1 MSIEFLTVLIERRF
15 LESMENKQWS
25 VSMVLVVASIFFV
38 ALNLRPA
45 VTGIGPLFN
54 VLLESLHISNTKMSF
69 LTSIPVFC
77 MGLFAPFAVPLQRKL
92 GTKTA
97 ITLLIII
104 LVLANGLRF
113 FKESYV
119 LLIVTSFTAGFAI
132 ALIGPI
138 LNAYIK
144 KKFPNRFTTVVGI
157 YSFGIGTGATL
168 SAALTLPI
176 YSHFHES
183 WTIALGSWAILAII
197 ALCIWVLAIQN
208 QELSETCVL
217 TKSAARNPWKNVRA
231 WIILIYFG
239 IQTSLFF
246 SIMSWL
252 APILQAKGFSLVAA
266 SSMLTFLSIV
276 QMIGNILVSI
286 LMEKWSS
293 RISWL
298 FSLSILGMIGFVL
311 LWLGSGSLLWLAVL
325 IIGIVLSG
333 LFPIGLLLPLDE
345 ARNDEEAN
353 SWSSMVL
360 SGGFMISSIIP
371 ILIGYCYDVTG
382 NHTFTYMIFLI
393 LMMGIIATTIMLK
406 KK

>member
-1 MSIEFLTVLIERRF
+1 MQK
-15 LESMENKQWS
+15 KQWRL
-25 VSMVLVVASIFFV
+25 SMVLVVVCIFLV
-38 ALNLRPA
+38 ALNMRPA
-45 VTGIGPLFN
+45 VTAIGPLFN

-97 ITLLIII
+97 ITLLIMI
-104 LVLANGLRF
+104 LALANGLRF
-113 FKESYV
+113 LQESYV
-119 LLIVTSFTAGFAI
+119 LLVVTSFAAGFAI

-144 KKFPNRFTTVVGI
+144 KKFPKRFTTVVGI

-168 SAALTLPI
+168 SAALTIPF
-176 YSHFHES
+176 YNYFHES
-183 WTIALGSWAILAII
+183 WTIALGSWGILAII
-197 ALCIWVLAIQN
+197 ALCIWSLVIQN
-208 QELSETCVL
+208 QHLPETGAMAE
-217 TKSAARNPWKNVRA
+217 KAARNPWKNVRA

-252 APILQAKGFSLVAA
+252 APILQDKGFSLVAA
-266 SSMLTFLSIV
+266 SSMLTFMSII
-276 QMIGNILVSI
+276 QMIGNILVPI

-293 RISWL
+293 RIGWL
-298 FSLSILGMIGFVL
+298 FSLGFIGVIGFVM
-311 LWLGSGSLLWLAVL
+311 LWLGSGSLLWIAVF
-325 IIGIVLSG
+325 IIGFVLSG

-360 SGGFMISSIIP
+360 SGGFMISSMIP
-371 ILIGYCYDVTG
+371 ILIGYCYDKTG
-382 NHTFTYMIFLI
+382 NHTFTYMIFI
-393 LMMGIIATTIMLK
+393 LLMLGILATTMMLK

>member
-1 MSIEFLTVLIERRF
+1 
-15 LESMENKQWS
+15 MENKQWS

-119 LLIVTSFTAGFAI
+119 LLVVTSFTAGFAI

-217 TKSAARNPWKNVRA
+217 TKNAARNPWKNVRA

>member
-1 MSIEFLTVLIERRF
+1 
-15 LESMENKQWS
+15 MEKKQWS
-25 VSMVLVVASIFFV
+25 VSMVLVVVSIFFV

-113 FKESYV
+113 LKESYV
-119 LLIVTSFTAGFAI
+119 LLVVTSFAAGFAI

-168 SAALTLPI
+168 SAALTLPF

-183 WTIALGSWAILAII
+183 WTMALGSWAILAII

-208 QELSETCVL
+208 QELPETSVL
-217 TKSAARNPWKNVRA
+217 TKNAARNPWKNVRA

-266 SSMLTFLSIV
+266 SSVLTFLSIV
-276 QMIGNILVSI
+276 QMIGNILVPI

-293 RISWL
+293 RNGWL
-298 FSLSILGMIGFVL
+298 FSLGVLGMVGFVL
-311 LWLGSGSLLWLAVL
+311 LWLGSGSLLWIAVL

-371 ILIGYCYDVTG
+371 TLIGYCFDVTG
-382 NHTFTYMIFLI
+382 NHTFTYMIFII

>member
-1 MSIEFLTVLIERRF
+1 
-15 LESMENKQWS
+15 MEKKQWS
-25 VSMVLVVASIFFV
+25 VSMVLVVVSIFFV

-54 VLLESLHISNTKMSF
+54 ILLESLHISNTKMSF

-77 MGLFAPFAVPLQRKL
+77 MGLFAPFAVTLQRKL

-113 FKESYV
+113 LKESYV
-119 LLIVTSFTAGFAI
+119 LLVVTSFAAGFAI

-168 SAALTLPI
+168 SAALTLPF

-183 WTIALGSWAILAII
+183 WTMALGSWAILAII

-208 QELSETCVL
+208 QELPETSVL
-217 TKSAARNPWKNVRA
+217 TKNAARNPWKNVRA
-231 WIILIYFG
+231 WTILIYFG

-252 APILQAKGFSLVAA
+252 APILQEKGFSLVTA

-276 QMIGNILVSI
+276 QMIGNILVPI

-293 RISWL
+293 RIGWL
-298 FSLSILGMIGFVL
+298 FSLGVLGMVGFVL
-311 LWLGSGSLLWLAVL
+311 LWLGSGSLLWIAVL

>member
-113 FKESYV
+113 LKESYV
-119 LLIVTSFTAGFAI
+119 LLVVTSFAAGFAI

-183 WTIALGSWAILAII
+183 WTMALGSWAILAII

-208 QELSETCVL
+208 QELSETSAL
-217 TKSAARNPWKNVRA
+217 TKNAARNPWKNVRA

-276 QMIGNILVSI
+276 QMIGNILVPI

-311 LWLGSGSLLWLAVL
+311 LWLGSGSLLWFAVL

-371 ILIGYCYDVTG
+371 ILIGYCYDLTG

>member
-1 MSIEFLTVLIERRF
+1 MSVEFLTVLIERRF
-15 LESMENKQWS
+15 LESMEKKQWS
-25 VSMVLVVASIFFV
+25 VSMVLVVVSIFFV

-45 VTGIGPLFN
+45 ITGIGPLFN

-97 ITLLIII
+97 ITFLIII

-113 FKESYV
+113 LKESYV
-119 LLIVTSFTAGFAI
+119 LLVVTSFAAGFAI

-168 SAALTLPI
+168 SAALTLPF
-176 YSHFHES
+176 YSRFHES

-208 QELSETCVL
+208 QELLETSVL
-217 TKSAARNPWKNVRA
+217 TKNEARNPWKNVRA
-231 WIILIYFG
+231 WTILIYFG

-276 QMIGNILVSI
+276 QMIGNILVPI

-298 FSLSILGMIGFVL
+298 FSLSILGTIGFVL
-311 LWLGSGSLLWLAVL
+311 LWLGSGSLLWFAVL

-406 KK
+406 RK

>member
-1 MSIEFLTVLIERRF
+1 
-15 LESMENKQWS
+15 
-25 VSMVLVVASIFFV
+25 MVLVVASIFFV

-104 LVLANGLRF
+104 LVLTNGLRF
-113 FKESYV
+113 LKESYV
-119 LLIVTSFTAGFAI
+119 LLVATSFAAGFAI

-183 WTIALGSWAILAII
+183 WTMALGSWAILAII

-208 QELSETCVL
+208 QELSETSAL
-217 TKSAARNPWKNVRA
+217 TKNAARNPWKNVRA
-231 WIILIYFG
+231 WTILIYFG

-276 QMIGNILVSI
+276 QMIGNISVPI

-293 RISWL
+293 RINWL
-298 FSLSILGMIGFVL
+298 FSLCILGMIGFVL
-311 LWLGSGSLLWLAVL
+311 LWLGSGSLLWFAVL

-382 NHTFTYMIFLI
+382 NHTFTYIIFLI

>member
-1 MSIEFLTVLIERRF
+1 
-15 LESMENKQWS
+15 MENKQWS

-113 FKESYV
+113 LKESYV
-119 LLIVTSFTAGFAI
+119 LLVVTSFAAGFAI

-168 SAALTLPI
+168 SAALILPI

-197 ALCIWVLAIQN
+197 AICIWVLAIQN
-208 QELSETCVL
+208 QELSETSAL
-217 TKSAARNPWKNVRA
+217 TKNAARNPWKNVRA

-276 QMIGNILVSI
+276 QMIGNILVPI

>member
-119 LLIVTSFTAGFAI
+119 LLVVTSFTAGFAI

-183 WTIALGSWAILAII
+183 WTMALGSWAILAII

-208 QELSETCVL
+208 QELSETSVL
-217 TKSAARNPWKNVRA
+217 TKNAARNPWKNVRA

-276 QMIGNILVSI
+276 QMIGNISVPI

>member
-1 MSIEFLTVLIERRF
+1 MSVESLTVLLERRF
-15 LESMENKQWS
+15 LESMEKKQWS
-25 VSMVLVVASIFFV
+25 VSMVLVVVSIFFV

-45 VTGIGPLFN
+45 ITGIGPLFN

-77 MGLFAPFAVPLQRKL
+77 MGLFAPFAVPLQRIL

-97 ITLLIII
+97 ITFLIII

-113 FKESYV
+113 LKESYV
-119 LLIVTSFTAGFAI
+119 LLVVTSFAVGFAI

-168 SAALTLPI
+168 SAALTLPF
-176 YSHFHES
+176 YSRFHES

-208 QELSETCVL
+208 QELLETSVL
-217 TKSAARNPWKNVRA
+217 TKNEARNPWKNVRA
-231 WIILIYFG
+231 WTILIYFG

-276 QMIGNILVSI
+276 QMIGNILVPI

-298 FSLSILGMIGFVL
+298 FSLSILGTIGFVL
-311 LWLGSGSLLWLAVL
+311 LWLGSGSLLWFAVL

-393 LMMGIIATTIMLK
+393 LMMGITATTIMLK
-406 KK
+406 RK

>member
-1 MSIEFLTVLIERRF
+1 
-15 LESMENKQWS
+15 MEKKQWS
-25 VSMVLVVASIFFV
+25 VSMVLVVVSIFFV
-38 ALNLRPA
+38 ALNLRPV

-113 FKESYV
+113 LKESYV
-119 LLIVTSFTAGFAI
+119 LLVVTSFVAGFAI

-168 SAALTLPI
+168 SAALTLPF

-208 QELSETCVL
+208 QELSETSVL
-217 TKSAARNPWKNVRA
+217 TKNAARNPWKNVRA
-231 WIILIYFG
+231 WTILIYFG

-266 SSMLTFLSIV
+266 SSMLTFLSII
-276 QMIGNILVSI
+276 QMIGNILVPI

-293 RISWL
+293 RIGWL
-298 FSLSILGMIGFVL
+298 FSLGVLGMVGFVL
-311 LWLGSGSLLWLAVL
+311 LWLGSGSLVWIAVL

>member
-1 MSIEFLTVLIERRF
+1 
-15 LESMENKQWS
+15 MEKKQWR
-25 VSMVLVVASIFFV
+25 VSMVIVVVSIFFV
-38 ALNLRPA
+38 ALNMRPA

-104 LVLANGLRF
+104 LALANGLRF
-113 FKESYV
+113 LNESYV
-119 LLIVTSFTAGFAI
+119 LLVVTSFAAGFAI

-144 KKFPNRFTTVVGI
+144 KKFPTRFTTVVGI

-168 SAALTLPI
+168 SAALTI
-176 YSHFHES
+176 TFYNHFHES

-197 ALCIWVLAIQN
+197 ALCIWILVIQN
-208 QELSETCVL
+208 QELPETGVL
-217 TKSAARNPWKNVRA
+217 TENAARNPWKNARA
-231 WIILIYFG
+231 WTILIYFG

-252 APILQAKGFSLVAA
+252 VPILQAKGFSLVAA

-276 QMIGNILVSI
+276 QMIGNISVPI

-293 RISWL
+293 RIGWL
-298 FSLSILGMIGFVL
+298 FSLGILGMVGFVL
-311 LWLGSGSLLWLAVL
+311 LWLGSGSLLWIAVL

-353 SWSSMVL
+353 SWSSMVF

-382 NHTFTYMIFLI
+382 NHTFTYMIFII
-393 LMMGIIATTIMLK
+393 LMTGIIATTIMLK

>member
-1 MSIEFLTVLIERRF
+1 
-15 LESMENKQWS
+15 MEKKQWR
-25 VSMVLVVASIFFV
+25 VSMVLVVVSIFFV
-38 ALNLRPA
+38 ALNMRPA
-45 VTGIGPLFN
+45 ITGIGPLFN
-54 VLLESLHISNTKMSF
+54 ILLESLHISNTKMSF

-77 MGLFAPFAVPLQRKL
+77 MGLFAPFAVPIQRKL

-104 LVLANGLRF
+104 LALANGLRF
-113 FKESYV
+113 LKESYV
-119 LLIVTSFTAGFAI
+119 LLIGTSFAAGFAI

-168 SAALTLPI
+168 SAALTI
-176 YSHFHES
+176 TFFNHFHES
-183 WTIALGSWAILAII
+183 WTMALGSWAILAIF
-197 ALCIWVLAIQN
+197 ALCIWLLAIQN
-208 QELSETCVL
+208 QERPETGVL
-217 TKSAARNPWKNVRA
+217 TENTARNPWKNPRA
-231 WIILIYFG
+231 WTILIYFG

-252 APILQAKGFSLVAA
+252 VPIVQAKGFSLGAA
-266 SSMLTFLSIV
+266 SSMLTFMSIV
-276 QMIGNILVSI
+276 QMIGNILVPI
-286 LMEKWSS
+286 LMEKWFS
-293 RISWL
+293 RIGWL
-298 FSLSILGMIGFVL
+298 FSLGVLGVIGFVL
-311 LWLGSGSLLWLAVL
+311 LWLGSGTLLWNAVF

-382 NHTFTYMIFLI
+382 NHTFTYLIFILLMI
-393 LMMGIIATTIMLK
+393 GIIATTCMLQK
-406 KK
+406 K